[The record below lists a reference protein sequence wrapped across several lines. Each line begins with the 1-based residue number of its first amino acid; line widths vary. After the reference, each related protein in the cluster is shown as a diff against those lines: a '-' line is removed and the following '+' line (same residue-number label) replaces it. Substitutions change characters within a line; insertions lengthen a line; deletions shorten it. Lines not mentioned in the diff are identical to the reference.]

1 MSDIYSNDDIKRQLD
16 NIEIK
21 LHRIESMVDVVVFL
35 IVAFITFAVLKLI
48 FG

>member
-21 LHRIESMVDVVVFL
+21 LHRMESMVDVVVFL